1 MKKICIG
8 LLLFAMI
15 LIEGQLLMTWLLPYM
30 DYTGI
35 GIIYLASLLC
45 RCLIYIL
52 ILTKYDY
59 LWDKYLTNNT
69 VAYRQGLIKL
79 YEVQKNNEYGFM
91 FGVLKKAILELQ
103 AGKNPTDVENWVVK
117 MEKEYR
123 SKI

>member
-1 MKKICIG
+1 
-8 LLLFAMI
+8 
-15 LIEGQLLMTWLLPYM
+15 M